1 MSTPFEKEA
10 LEALMRGYAHGLS
23 HGSASFKNNG
33 EVKEPMSI
41 DTKLGRDFFAKPAV
55 DVAYGLLGR
64 EIVRRFNGTDVKG
77 VIVEVSAWE
86 GTTPSSSDGMR
97 YAPGTIG
104 VSTKFG
110 KHLLD
115 IATELKDVSSCVT
128 LIAAE
133 FDWNGKKQVVQGP
146 GLVTAALKIDRS
158 FDQQKIYENPNV
170 YIIGGHMPAQDVLKR
185 DKKGVPANCK
195 GYFYLKR

>member
-1 MSTPFEKEA
+1 
-10 LEALMRGYAHGLS
+10 MRGYEHGLS
-23 HGSASFKNNG
+23 HGSASFKNNE
-33 EVKEPMSI
+33 EVLNTMSI
-41 DTKLGRDFFAKPAV
+41 DNKLGRDFFAKPAV

-64 EIVRRFNGTDVKG
+64 EIVRRFNGAEVKG
-77 VIVEVSAWE
+77 VITEVSAWE
-86 GTTPSSSDGMR
+86 GTTLSSSDGMR

-115 IATELKDVSSCVT
+115 IATELKDVSSCIT

-146 GLVTAALKIDRS
+146 GNVTKALNIDRV
-158 FDQQKIYENPNV
+158 FDQQKIYDNPNI
-170 YIIGGHMPAQDVLKR
+170 YIVGGQMPAQEVLKR
-185 DKKGVPANCK
+185 EKKGVPANCK
-195 GYFYLKR
+195 GYFYLK